1 MKWLVVGHEEVMNSA
16 FFFCFELRWGFGGNL
31 SSAFSKSKNR
41 D

>member
-16 FFFCFELRWGFGGNL
+16 FIFFELRWGFGGNL